1 MHICCVWGGG
11 GGGGFPHYL
20 NLAPPKHQ
28 SDSVYIINSTIS
40 IYWCLFVLLSSP
52 CTNDLTFCTDSP
64 GKRKRRFSPCGAP
77 PPFGPRSSKYVGWDR
92 VKVKYLYI

>member
-1 MHICCVWGGG
+1 MHICCG
-11 GGGGFPHYL
+11 GGGGFPHL
-20 NLAPPKHQ
+20 NLAPPLHQ
-28 SDSVYIINSTIS
+28 SDSVYILNSTIS

-77 PPFGPRSSKYVGWDR
+77 PPPPPMGPRSTKYDGQDR